1 MNNNEAG
8 AFIGGMVISVFLFI
22 MPAIVITSES
32 YREYGIQLMREE
44 AVTKGHAEWI
54 PDNKG
59 KATFHWKEVN

>member
-1 MNNNEAG
+1 MSDG
-8 AFIGGMVISVFLFI
+8 TDAFLLGVLLTCIIIV
-22 MPAIVITSES
+22 MPAIVITSNS
-32 YREYGIQLMREE
+32 YKEYGIQLMREE